1 MTESRT
7 ISREEVA
14 GLVRSLGI
22 RHADDLFLAR
32 AHELNA
38 ALVEQ
43 LARLPDD
50 VGKDAEPAHVF
61 SVPLR

>member
-1 MTESRT
+1 MAEPRT
-7 ISREEVA
+7 ITRDEVA
-14 GLVRSLGI
+14 ATIRRLGI
-22 RHADDLFLAR
+22 QNVDDALLTR

-38 ALVEQ
+38 ALTEQ

-50 VGKDAEPAHVF
+50 LGKDAEPAHVF